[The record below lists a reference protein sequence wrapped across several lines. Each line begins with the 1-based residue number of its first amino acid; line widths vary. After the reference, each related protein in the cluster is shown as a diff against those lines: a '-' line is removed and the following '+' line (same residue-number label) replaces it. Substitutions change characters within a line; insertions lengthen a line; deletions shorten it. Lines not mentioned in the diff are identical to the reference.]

1 MQKFILWSA
10 LFLLSLSACRNNHI
24 GYDASGLFEATEV
37 VISAQATGQILDLQI
52 AEGDSVRADQVVGHI
67 DCVDMTLQKTQVEA
81 SKESLKSKRLDA
93 RPEIDV
99 LSKQLATQEAQIAA
113 LQTQFGVLAKE
124 KDRISTL
131 VSKEAAPTKQLD
143 DIQGQIDVLQ
153 KQINTAQTQITV
165 LREQMRAAER
175 SASIR
180 NKGIMSEESPL
191 EAQID
196 RIENLIENC
205 TIINPLRG
213 VVIAKYAEQYETVTL
228 SKPLYKVADLDEMIL
243 RAYLTGD
250 QLTSVKLGQQVKVMV
265 DAGNKEYKAYDGN
278 VSWIA
283 DKAEFTPKTIQ
294 TKNERAN
301 LVYAVK
307 VTVKNDGYLRIGMYG
322 EIDL

>member
-1 MQKFILWSA
+1 
-10 LFLLSLSACRNNHI
+10 
-24 GYDASGLFEATEV
+24 
-37 VISAQATGQILDLQI
+37 
-52 AEGDSVRADQVVGHI
+52 
-67 DCVDMTLQKTQVEA
+67 MTLQKTQVEA

-93 RPEIDV
+93 GPEIDV

-113 LQTQFGVLAKE
+113 LQTQFAVLAKE
-124 KDRISTL
+124 KDRISAL
-131 VSKEAAPTKQLD
+131 VNKEAAPTKQLD

-153 KQINTAQTQITV
+153 KQITTAQTQINV

-175 SASIR
+175 TTATR
-180 NKGIMSEESPL
+180 NRGIMSEESPL

-228 SKPLYKVADLDEMIL
+228 SKPLYKVADLNEMTL

-250 QLTSVKLGQQVKVMV
+250 QLTLVKLGQQVKVMV
-265 DAGNKEYKAYDGN
+265 DAGNKEYKAYDGS

-283 DKAEFTPKTIQ
+283 EKAEFTPKTIQ

-307 VTVKNDGYLRIGMYG
+307 VTVRNDGYLRIGMYG